1 MWTSPRLTRGG
12 TQEWTEAGVT
22 AHALGQGPSRPPASP
37 PPGAV
42 GGRGGLHTG
51 AWRDGALASDLGTRR
66 SRRTEGNGSE
76 TGGSE
81 TEEGRT
87 PGVKP
92 DARASSSERQKRP
105 LFLGA
110 GRLGWWRLP
119 SEGKAR
125 GQANKCGQRKQR
137 PEQRKLGK
145 RGPRAQGASQ
155 RGAERHVGNGPQP
168 SGATPSQMRA
178 VLVQTHTSREK
189 GKRSGLPQ
197 TASRYPAD
205 GITDQPPD
213 HTPLPI
219 EARAA
224 SR

>member
-1 MWTSPRLTRGG
+1 MRRGADLARETRSGG
-12 TQEWTEAGVT
+12 RT

-66 SRRTEGNGSE
+66 SQRTEGNGSE

-110 GRLGWWRLP
+110 GRLGWGRLP

-125 GQANKCGQRKQR
+125 GQANTCGQRKQR
-137 PEQRKLGK
+137 AERRRLGK
-145 RGPRAQGASQ
+145 RGPSAQRASQ
-155 RGAERHVGNGPQP
+155 RGVEARGQRP
-168 SGATPSQMRA
+168 SAGWGDALSDESSPS
-178 VLVQTHTSREK
+178 S
-189 GKRSGLPQ
+189 
-197 TASRYPAD
+197 
-205 GITDQPPD
+205 
-213 HTPLPI
+213 HTPPGKK
-219 EARAA
+219 A
-224 SR
+224 SGQAFLKLRRVTLQVVAQTSLRIPRLFPRGQGRSR